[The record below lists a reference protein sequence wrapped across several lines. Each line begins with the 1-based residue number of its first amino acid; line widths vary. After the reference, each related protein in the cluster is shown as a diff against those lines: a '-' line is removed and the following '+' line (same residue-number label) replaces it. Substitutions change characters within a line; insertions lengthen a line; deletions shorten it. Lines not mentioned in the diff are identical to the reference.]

1 MKTQSQESI
10 VVSEL
15 SVSVFVFVLFCCLSL
30 FLKNHVRHLSTQSS
44 HTSQSWYWVLLGA
57 QKHLFVYLFN
67 FFLSLSSFPSIFLP
81 FFPLLPMFRCLNPR
95 PHSYTAKCYYWVTSA
110 LISKTLRNLIQESE
124 DFFCCAFGGSHCPWN
139 SRKKQRTRISH
150 TSEFSAKAALT
161 KGQEVSILLPVHAL
175 ISCLVS
181 SFQKPL
187 SVRRPG
193 FGTKFHQPIHSKP
206 VVHSFTAWAPI

>member
-1 MKTQSQESI
+1 MCLIKQSLFPHLGKNGQTRIKPTPYFGSSLLWISLTPTPVKTQSQESI

-81 FFPLLPMFRCLNPR
+81 FFPLFA
-95 PHSYTAKCYYWVTSA
+95 YV
-110 LISKTLRNLIQESE
+110 
-124 DFFCCAFGGSHCPWN
+124 
-139 SRKKQRTRISH
+139 
-150 TSEFSAKAALT
+150 
-161 KGQEVSILLPVHAL
+161 
-175 ISCLVS
+175 
-181 SFQKPL
+181 
-187 SVRRPG
+187 
-193 FGTKFHQPIHSKP
+193 
-206 VVHSFTAWAPI
+206 